1 VSCSVFPAGAR
12 RGPHRRARDYRG
24 RHNYL
29 PQLVL
34 THGLTGTCASTATAI
49 TARRA
54 LCACSSSSLQPTVAD
69 SCATACASSCFS
81 KTGRWGHKT
90 LPRTPLLFR
99 FATPKNHPSAY
110 PVIDAITA
118 CEWKKTRRGG
128 NSGPVDVCFVGVV
141 SGLLHTRGKTLVAA
155 LTEIDRQLR
164 PDFSSLNHVTTK
176 PRSVGTLSLCTA
188 NSGTKPMSTFAF
200 IPFSCSIMIDGDWA
214 LNAGMARSAM
224 AAAVARVRAPPCW
237 FSRWVTSCWP

>member
-1 VSCSVFPAGAR
+1 MGPGRSGAS
-12 RGPHRRARDYRG
+12 PSFARG
-24 RHNYL
+24 RVTAAARSPELADPLTTLRL
-29 PQLVL
+29 PSA
-34 THGLTGTCASTATAI
+34 TRASRDPLLSRLPSPLGGPYAP
-49 TARRA
+49 
-54 LCACSSSSLQPTVAD
+54 CSSSSPQPTTTD

-128 NSGPVDVCFVGVV
+128 TSGLVVVCFVGVV

-164 PDFSSLNHVTTK
+164 PDFSSLNRVTTN
-176 PRSVGTLSLCTA
+176 PRSVGTVSLCTA
-188 NSGTKPMSTFAF
+188 NFGTKPMSKFAF
-200 IPFSCSIMIDGDWA
+200 IPFSRSIVIDGELGA
-214 LNAGMARSAM
+214 
-224 AAAVARVRAPPCW
+224 
-237 FSRWVTSCWP
+237 